1 MMTKLTDFSARS
13 LAGVP
18 IDFHDYRNQ
27 VVLVVNTASKCGFT
41 PQYDGLQKLYEQY
54 QDRGFVVLG
63 FPSNDF
69 AQQEPGSSNEIGEFC
84 RANYGVTF
92 PMFEKVH
99 VTGTEIDPLFD
110 WLTAEQTGI
119 LGKRVKWNFS
129 KFLINRNGEV
139 VDRFAPQT
147 EPADLTDAIESA
159 LEA

>member
-1 MMTKLTDFSARS
+1 
-13 LAGVP
+13 
-18 IDFHDYRNQ
+18 
-27 VVLVVNTASKCGFT
+27 
-41 PQYDGLQKLYEQY
+41 
-54 QDRGFVVLG
+54 
-63 FPSNDF
+63 
-69 AQQEPGSSNEIGEFC
+69 
-84 RANYGVTF
+84 
-92 PMFEKVH
+92 MFEKLH